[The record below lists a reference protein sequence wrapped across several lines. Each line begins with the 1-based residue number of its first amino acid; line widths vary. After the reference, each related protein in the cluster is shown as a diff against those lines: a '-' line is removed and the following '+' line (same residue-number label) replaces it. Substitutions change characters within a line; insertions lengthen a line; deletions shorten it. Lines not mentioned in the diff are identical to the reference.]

1 MSLIFIRKIG
11 ENSTKFVP
19 RLKFYS
25 YQIQFGFL
33 VCVDS
38 KTNKKEIGLQNYL
51 LIHRHTSHGY
61 KRKDNY
67 TRKKR

>member
-38 KTNKKEIGLQNYL
+38 KTNKKEMDCKITY
-51 LIHRHTSHGY
+51 
-61 KRKDNY
+61 
-67 TRKKR
+67 